1 MKCLPV
7 NTVAA
12 PISSLIAGQGEYGK
26 FRADQGA
33 EFAVHAGSFL
43 SGSDLRIMIP
53 PGIHAV
59 GDLQHIPGTELDA
72 DSAALAAFQQDIY
85 LTPGNM
91 NLINIQRNASVN
103 V

>member
-1 MKCLPV
+1 
-7 NTVAA
+7 
-12 PISSLIAGQGEYGK
+12 
-26 FRADQGA
+26 
-33 EFAVHAGSFL
+33 
-43 SGSDLRIMIP
+43 MIP

-72 DSAALAAFQQDIY
+72 DGAALAAFQQDIY
-85 LTPGNM
+85 LTPGDM